1 MHKKETFRSDTFQT
15 NRDICYVHKGN
26 TDVVMKENPGL
37 GAATRWGVLKK
48 LWQECGLP
56 TKWLMEEKAEKKYK
70 EEVEKKKREMESL
83 HVKVATDF
91 FEQEIALCNWS

>member
-1 MHKKETFRSDTFQT
+1 
-15 NRDICYVHKGN
+15 
-26 TDVVMKENPGL
+26 
-37 GAATRWGVLKK
+37 
-48 LWQECGLP
+48 
-56 TKWLMEEKAEKKYK
+56 MEEKAEKKYK